1 MQESDLLAR
10 KTAIITGAAT
20 GIGLAIAMRLQQ
32 EGANVVICDIQGDKV
47 SEAAKEISPAG
58 ERIHAVAA
66 DVTVEGDIK
75 RVVDQAVEKFGGID
89 ILVNNAGVLAFGNLD
104 QTEPSVWHRLISTN
118 AYAPWRF
125 MVAVLPEM
133 RKAGGGSII
142 NISSIN
148 GIKAFPGMGIYCTS
162 KAALQMLSQ
171 VMAMEVAADNIRV
184 NLILPGLVE
193 DTDFLTPRIGQENVA
208 DFYQSLRPLHPL
220 GRNAKPDDIANAALF
235 LASEQAEYIT
245 GVLLNVDG
253 GRHMATNRPP
263 AA

>member
-1 MQESDLLAR
+1 MGVLNG
-10 KTAIITGAAT
+10 KTAIITGGAS
-20 GIGLAIAMRLQQ
+20 GIGFAIARRFFE
-32 EGANVVICDIQGDKV
+32 EGANIVPCDIRGDKLEKAFV
-47 SEAAKEISPAG
+47 ELSQKGQRVQIVP
-58 ERIHAVAA
+58 A
-66 DVTVEGDIK
+66 DVTMEDDIR
-75 RVVDQAVEKFGGID
+75 RVVREAVGKFGSIN
-89 ILVNNAGVLAFGNLD
+89 ILVNCAGVLTFGKLEEVD
-104 QTEPSVWHRLISTN
+104 LPIWDRIMRTN

-133 RKAGGGSII
+133 RRAGGGSIV

-193 DTDFLTPRIGQENVA
+193 DTEFLFPVIGEENVTE
-208 DFYQSLRPLHPL
+208 FYDTLRPIHPL
-220 GRNAKPDDIANAALF
+220 GRNAKPKDVADAALF
-235 LASEQAEYIT
+235 LASGQSRFIT

-263 AA
+263 ATED